1 VQPGIAQLEAIEAEI
16 DQLAAQ
22 IWGLTAQELEAIR
35 QSLSQEVDDDT
46 ADSGEGLYD

>member
-1 VQPGIAQLEAIEAEI
+1 VQSGIAQLEAIEAEI

-22 IWGLTAQELEAIR
+22 IWGLTEQELAAIQ